1 MIRESEFERLV
12 YDNPPN
18 PRHYDSRSN
27 NLQHRYARGGAKNS
41 NYQQRYQPHYQNGP
55 RYHKAADFYHAP
67 NQTYNYDKSR
77 YQKNTYQNRQN
88 IGRAQSPAMI
98 RKSSRERSNFTKYL
112 DITTMSRISSEKN
125 STDAEIRRL
134 EAEIRSL
141 KMPEEPSSA
150 EKLFE
155 NKIFNQIK

>member
-1 MIRESEFERLV
+1 
-12 YDNPPN
+12 
-18 PRHYDSRSN
+18 
-27 NLQHRYARGGAKNS
+27 
-41 NYQQRYQPHYQNGP
+41 
-55 RYHKAADFYHAP
+55 
-67 NQTYNYDKSR
+67 
-77 YQKNTYQNRQN
+77 
-88 IGRAQSPAMI
+88 MI